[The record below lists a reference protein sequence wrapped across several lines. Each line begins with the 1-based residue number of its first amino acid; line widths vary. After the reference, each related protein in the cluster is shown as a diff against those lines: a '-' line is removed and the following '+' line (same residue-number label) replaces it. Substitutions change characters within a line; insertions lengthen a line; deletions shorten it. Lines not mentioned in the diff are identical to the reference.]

1 MSDTRRIL
9 SEHRRAVWLIA
20 GLLLLNVALF
30 ALVVYPLSRKVD
42 GGEAAAQAAATEL
55 AAATRDEANAKATV
69 TGKGQADAE
78 LQKFY
83 RDVLPPDQSG
93 ARRIMY
99 LRIVQLAEQFN
110 LTSPRY
116 SFDKNAQRRDT
127 ALGKLSMTLTVSGD
141 YPNIRRFIHALE
153 AAPEFLVLENV
164 ALTQGESGSRTLQV
178 SAVVSTYYRTE
189 GDGA

>member
-1 MSDTRRIL
+1 MNDTRRII

-20 GLLLLNVALF
+20 GGLLLNAALF
-30 ALVVYPLSRKVD
+30 ALVVYPLSRKVQ

-55 AAATRDEANAKATV
+55 AAASRDEANAKATV
-69 TGKGQADAE
+69 AGKGQADAE

-99 LRIVQLAEQFN
+99 LQIFQLAEQAN
-110 LTSPRY
+110 LTRPRY
-116 SFDKNAQRRDT
+116 TFDPNPQRRDT
-127 ALGKLSMTLTVSGD
+127 ALGKLSMSVTLTGE

-153 AAPEFLVLENV
+153 SAPAFLVLENV
-164 ALTQGESGSRTLQV
+164 ALSQGESGSRSLQV
-178 SAVVSTYYRTE
+178 TAVVSTYFRIG

>member
-20 GLLLLNVALF
+20 GGLLLNAALL
-30 ALVVYPLSRKVD
+30 ALVVYPLSRKVA
-42 GGEAAAQAAATEL
+42 GGEAAAQAAAMEL
-55 AAATRDEANAKATV
+55 AAAKRDEANAKATV

-99 LRIVQLAEQFN
+99 LRILQLAEQFN
-110 LTSPRY
+110 LATSPRY
-116 SFDKNAQRRDT
+116 SFDQNEQRRDT
-127 ALGKLSMTLTVSGD
+127 DLGKLSMTLTVSGD

-153 AAPEFLVLENV
+153 SAPEFLVLENV
-164 ALTQGESGSRTLQV
+164 ALTQGESGSRALQV
-178 SAVVSTYYRTE
+178 TAVVSTYFRA
-189 GDGA
+189 DGA